1 LKLTLHLGHYSL
13 GGDPGR
19 DLFTSPGDPLFY
31 LHHGMIDRTWWM
43 WQQLDRKTRTSAQ
56 GIAGTGTFM
65 NMPPSADT
73 TLDTTIDIGF
83 AAGPPVK
90 MLDLMSTT
98 EGPLCYMYM

>member
-1 LKLTLHLGHYSL
+1 
-13 GGDPGR
+13 
-19 DLFTSPGDPLFY
+19 
-31 LHHGMIDRTWWM
+31 MIDRTWWM

-90 MLDLMSTT
+90 MRDLMSTT